1 MICPR
6 CQSDA
11 CRRSHRSGAA
21 DLFCSLFVLRPWRC
35 RACELRFFAWK
46 VPIRYA
52 LYVHCPKCGKMDMQR
67 IARERVDEGMFLWLK
82 RIIGFKAYRCDPCRT
97 RFFSTRDVSPHSSRA
112 RRSGDEAP
120 VTALRQPIDHPDLA
134 FVDDFLPQGSSLPLP
149 RRPIHSALRR
159 AFNILTAHRVFT
171 SGIQILLD
179 FDPQPRYKP
188 VPTG

>member
-1 MICPR
+1 
-6 CQSDA
+6 
-11 CRRSHRSGAA
+11 
-21 DLFCSLFVLRPWRC
+21 
-35 RACELRFFAWK
+35 
-46 VPIRYA
+46 
-52 LYVHCPKCGKMDMQR
+52 MQR

-97 RFFSTRDVSPHSSRA
+97 RFFSTRVYRRILPVPADLAMKRSSRH
-112 RRSGDEAP
+112 SDE
-120 VTALRQPIDHPDLA
+120 PIDHPDLA

-159 AFNILTAHRVFT
+159 AFNILTAHRMFT